1 MIYIVML
8 VISRLYVTDLIL
20 LVPKYTLCKYDH
32 TPRRKKLFWKAACIG
47 VPLLVFLATLILSY
61 IWKVFDYK
69 ELLLFIGM
77 FLCAIVDIVLEIRF
91 LKGGL
96 LFLAGHLVYVASL
109 ILTGGGFNII
119 SLSVYV
125 VLALAGVILTFKKLG
140 KKYRFALLAYNF
152 VISATFALSIP
163 LIISFKPENMILGI
177 GACFLV
183 ISDWLLARN
192 KVFKTGYYWSLLSL
206 VFYFGGQILIS
217 IFPML
222 NR

>member
-8 VISRLYVTDLIL
+8 IISMLYVADLIL

-32 TPRRKKLFWKAACIG
+32 TPRRKKLYWKAACIG
-47 VPLLVFLATLILSY
+47 VPLLVFLGTLIFSY
-61 IWKVFDYK
+61 IWKEFDYK
-69 ELLLFIGM
+69 ELFLFIGM
-77 FLCAIVDIVLEIRF
+77 LLCAVGDIVLEIRF
-91 LKGGL
+91 LRGGI
-96 LFLAGHLVYVASL
+96 LFLAGRLVYVASL
-109 ILTGGGFNII
+109 IYIGGGFNIV

-125 VLALAGVILTFKKLG
+125 VLALAGVILTLKKLG
-140 KKYRFALLAYNF
+140 KKYRAALLIYNF
-152 VISATFALSIP
+152 VISATFALSVS
-163 LIISFKPENMILGI
+163 LIFSIKIENMILGA

-217 IFPML
+217 IYPFL
-222 NR
+222 NK

>member
-8 VISRLYVTDLIL
+8 VISMLYVADLIL

-32 TPRRKKLFWKAACIG
+32 TPRRKKLYWKAACIG
-47 VPLLVFLATLILSY
+47 VPILVFLVTLIFSY
-61 IWKVFDYK
+61 IWKEFDLK
-69 ELLLFIGM
+69 ELFLFIGM
-77 FLCAIVDIVLEIRF
+77 LLCAIGDIVLEIRF
-91 LKGGL
+91 IRGGV

-109 ILTGGGFNII
+109 IYIGGGFNFV

-125 VLALAGVILTFKKLG
+125 VLATAGVVLTFLKLG
-140 KKYRFALLAYNF
+140 KKYRIPLLCYNF

-163 LIISFKPENMILGI
+163 LILSLEPENMILGI

-192 KVFKTGYYWSLLSL
+192 KVYKTGYYWSLLSL

-217 IFPML
+217 IYPML

>member
-8 VISRLYVTDLIL
+8 IISMLYVADLIL

-32 TPRRKKLFWKAACIG
+32 TPRRKKLYWKAACIG
-47 VPLLVFLATLILSY
+47 VPLLVFLGTLILSY
-61 IWKVFDYK
+61 IWKEFDIK
-69 ELLLFIGM
+69 ELFLFIGM
-77 FLCAIVDIVLEIRF
+77 LLCAVGDIVLEIRF
-91 LKGGL
+91 LRGGI

-109 ILTGGGFNII
+109 IYIGGGFNIV

-125 VLALAGVILTFKKLG
+125 VLAIAGVILTLKKLG
-140 KKYRFALLAYNF
+140 KKYRAALLAYNF
-152 VISATFALSIP
+152 VISATFALSVS
-163 LIISFKPENMILGI
+163 LIFSFKIENMILGA

-217 IFPML
+217 IYPFL
-222 NR
+222 NK